1 MKRMNLFVGMIM
13 FVFVFG
19 MFIENVEAVTLS
31 NDNEKTYTF
40 ISTNGEFC
48 SATVRASLTQKYTEN
63 GAIRSYTDRS
73 GYIGYTYVATYT
85 IPKVT
90 YSSDPKFVDSS
101 QNTIKTFS
109 PWAKQEVLVSKDTK
123 VAYSKRNTTNVGYS
137 NNNKYYLMQRYMVGN
152 SDYMVTPWYGNSVKV
167 KLGNS

>member
-1 MKRMNLFVGMIM
+1 MQVGSYIKINAFNKKVYNHDERKGFIAIDQNCWKSKIKEDTIVKRMNLFVGMIM

-73 GYIGYTYVATYT
+73 GYIGYT
-85 IPKVT
+85 
-90 YSSDPKFVDSS
+90 
-101 QNTIKTFS
+101 
-109 PWAKQEVLVSKDTK
+109 
-123 VAYSKRNTTNVGYS
+123 
-137 NNNKYYLMQRYMVGN
+137 
-152 SDYMVTPWYGNSVKV
+152 
-167 KLGNS
+167 